1 MAQQSKRCEIQTLLK
16 TEKYS
21 VAEIAKQVGVAR
33 FSVYRVKKRIEQNQ
47 SLVHK
52 KEGGRPANIRNKVKY
67 NCSKYIKHDPQKPIR
82 EIASDI
88 LCKSGISASKST
100 RP

>member
-16 TEKYS
+16 IEKYS
-21 VAEIAKQVGVAR
+21 VAEIVKQVGVAR

-52 KEGGRPANIRNKVKY
+52 KEGGRP
-67 NCSKYIKHDPQKPIR
+67 
-82 EIASDI
+82 
-88 LCKSGISASKST
+88 
-100 RP
+100 